1 MRRLER
7 RRAFYVACMGV
18 LVHGDAAE
26 PTVLDR
32 LGLALELRPSEFHR
46 KDGDNI

>member
-18 LVHGDAAE
+18 LV
-26 PTVLDR
+26 VL
-32 LGLALELRPSEFHR
+32 LIYWSPLFWTAWVWLW
-46 KDGDNI
+46 N